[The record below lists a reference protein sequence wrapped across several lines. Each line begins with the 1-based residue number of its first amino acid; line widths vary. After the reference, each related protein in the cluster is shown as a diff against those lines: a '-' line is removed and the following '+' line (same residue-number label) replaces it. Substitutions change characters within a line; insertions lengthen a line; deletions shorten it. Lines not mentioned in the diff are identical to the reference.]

1 MHLVARACK
10 REGRVSLALEIV
22 NAWIRQGR
30 SADLPLQQLSDTAAS
45 IARSHRWVPDW
56 EPIGTEPSDGSRIWL
71 TDGVDVWLGTA
82 HKDRSLKD
90 PSRSKGKFWTP
101 AVVPAPPLREW
112 AIRGEPLGFSI
123 DSRE

>member
-1 MHLVARACK
+1 M
-10 REGRVSLALEIV
+10 SLALEIV

-45 IARSHRWVPDW
+45 IARNHLWFPDW
-56 EPIGTEPSDGSRIWL
+56 EPIATEPSDGSRIWL

-82 HKDRSLKD
+82 HEDGSLKD

-101 AVVPAPPLREW
+101 AVVPAPPLVIRE
-112 AIRGEPLGFSI
+112 LGDGVNPW
-123 DSRE
+123 DSQ